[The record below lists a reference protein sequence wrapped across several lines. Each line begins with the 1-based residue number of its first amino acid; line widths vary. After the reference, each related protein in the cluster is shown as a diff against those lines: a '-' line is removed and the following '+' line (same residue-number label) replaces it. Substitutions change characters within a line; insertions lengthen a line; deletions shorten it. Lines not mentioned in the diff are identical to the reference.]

1 MGLWGMCPHP
11 TQLLNQ
17 IIGRLVTI
25 FCLIVRH
32 VPVMIDSCQSR
43 DQWQNMHTVRHAH
56 LWQTAVNHMTNNR
69 PHTLWDMSQFWLT
82 AVNHVTNDR
91 PQTLRDMYQLW
102 LTAVNHV
109 TNDRPH
115 TLWDMPS
122 HDWQLSIMWQMTD
135 HTHCEIRPVMTDS
148 CQSCDKWQTTHIVR
162 HALVMTDSCQSCS
175 SSLWNKMKPSWTI
188 GKQRCWKHDCE
199 SSGHLQTSHI
209 NLPIIHQLQPSYRIM
224 SQCHFMK
231 YGVCYTHPN
240 YSTGEYNIP
249 VYLNIKNNRQNK
261 TSLSFKPDSVT

>member
-1 MGLWGMCPHP
+1 
-11 TQLLNQ
+11 
-17 IIGRLVTI
+17 
-25 FCLIVRH
+25 
-32 VPVMIDSCQSR
+32 
-43 DQWQNMHTVRHAH
+43 
-56 LWQTAVNHMTNNR
+56 
-69 PHTLWDMSQFWLT
+69 
-82 AVNHVTNDR
+82 
-91 PQTLRDMYQLW
+91 
-102 LTAVNHV
+102 
-109 TNDRPH
+109 
-115 TLWDMPS
+115 
-122 HDWQLSIMWQMTD
+122 
-135 HTHCEIRPVMTDS
+135 
-148 CQSCDKWQTTHIVR
+148 
-162 HALVMTDSCQSCS
+162 
-175 SSLWNKMKPSWTI
+175 MKPSWTI